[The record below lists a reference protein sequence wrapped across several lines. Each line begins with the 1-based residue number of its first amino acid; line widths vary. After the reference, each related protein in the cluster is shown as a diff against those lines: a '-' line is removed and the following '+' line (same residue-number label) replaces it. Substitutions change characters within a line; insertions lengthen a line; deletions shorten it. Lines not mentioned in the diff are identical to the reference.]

1 MEGWVRKEGK
11 SIRFRKRR
19 FLRFDG
25 TMLSHYKKK
34 EATTPT
40 WEVDITECRVSV
52 GNRSLELVLT
62 LDGSSMS
69 FFAVNGDEYTAW
81 LAALKSA
88 VSKPDDYY
96 TFGKTLGKGSYGE
109 VFLGCDKVTN
119 EMVAIKYVAA
129 RALVAHLERGD
140 FLLPLLLRV
149 CVRVNWASY
158 ASCGLFFWGVRRD
171 GALAACAVH
180 VVGPAWVCAQA
191 CTALLL
197 SVRIL
202 TLARRYCAVS
212 PARCPSV
219 PLLLDTRVIK
229 RNPSSKRQVKF
240 IERESS
246 ILKAVDH
253 EHIVKTLDIFDRPD
267 SLVIVTEFLE
277 GGELFSRIID
287 EKCFTEQKAR
297 DIMRQILLGVQY
309 LHSLGIVHRYVWSD
323 ACREC
328 LLLFSGVGVC
338 APGRRS
344 LRFG

>member
-1 MEGWVRKEGK
+1 MATLRYGERQSMEGWVRKEGK

-34 EATTPT
+34 EAPSPT

-69 FFAVNGDEYTAW
+69 FFAVNTDEYAAW
-81 LAALKSA
+81 LKALKSA

-119 EMVAIKYVAA
+119 EMVAIK
-129 RALVAHLERGD
+129 
-140 FLLPLLLRV
+140 
-149 CVRVNWASY
+149 
-158 ASCGLFFWGVRRD
+158 
-171 GALAACAVH
+171 
-180 VVGPAWVCAQA
+180 
-191 CTALLL
+191 
-197 SVRIL
+197 
-202 TLARRYCAVS
+202 
-212 PARCPSV
+212 
-219 PLLLDTRVIK
+219 VIK

-309 LHSLGIVHRYVWSD
+309 LHSLGIVHRYAVFSAGWPRSIASVLGRCVGTLARWPGTDGGWWLIALAALFHVSSERVAYRGCTLFFSD
-323 ACREC
+323 PLWRAQGHQAREHS
-328 LLLFSGVGVC
+328 LQRRGV
-338 APGRRS
+338 A
-344 LRFG
+344 L